1 MHGDNITQIYVNKT
15 IFANDTANDINRQNK
30 IFEGIFKWIS
40 FSIFTGIVILNTIVI
55 GLLMKRKQKSRM
67 GFFVANLAYAGKID
81 LIAKEDFER
90 SFKSCDLDNW
100 LDRMNVMVKPLS
112 TVTRLKTYRYG
123 LALSAWIL
131 GSLLAIQYVVHVT
144 YYSPQKHKTDACR
157 HEFLYD
163 LEIRYFDLCVLI
175 IIPLIF
181 IITCYI
187 MIFLAINR
195 RQTYGFI
202 ATKSNNDGVNERI
215 NFNAKM
221 RTLIQLF
228 VVAVV
233 YMICWTPLFSASL
246 LEYYGVLKYGITF
259 RVLYGLAPL
268 NSLTNPVVFLLFN
281 YNMFYKDSKSS
292 KKCTISLKTNSAST
306 NLNAMEL

>member
-202 ATKSNNDGVNERI
+202 ATKSNND
-215 NFNAKM
+215 
-221 RTLIQLF
+221 
-228 VVAVV
+228 V